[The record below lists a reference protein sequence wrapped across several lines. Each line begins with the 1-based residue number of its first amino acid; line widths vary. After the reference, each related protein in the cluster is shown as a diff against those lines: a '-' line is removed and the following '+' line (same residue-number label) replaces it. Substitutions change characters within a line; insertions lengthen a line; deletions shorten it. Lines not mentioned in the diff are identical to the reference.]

1 MMKSKIFIFILSALV
16 LAAAGP
22 EGGDIPNANVSG
34 AGYTAANEAA
44 ARIGATANEAAALI
58 NAATD
63 EAALINAVTD
73 EAAAQI
79 GAPVESDIPV
89 RLPRE
94 EFESL
99 LNRNKDVIGRISIE
113 GTKIDYP
120 VLYDG
125 AHYYLNHDID
135 HNKVTAGSIYLDP
148 SNNPERDDLHYLIH
162 GHNMKNGTMFKDI
175 VKYKNESFFY
185 KNRLIRFDTL
195 YDDMVWEVFSV
206 YVLDA
211 AKETIFTDYMG
222 SETLY
227 LLFLEKYAEKSMY
240 AVEGIEFTADDRIL
254 TLSTCSYE
262 TPNSRTIVHARLIY
276 KNGVQAIAP
285 TINLR

>member
-1 MMKSKIFIFILSALV
+1 MKSKIFIFILSALV

-34 AGYTAANEAA
+34 AGYTAANGAIA
-44 ARIGATANEAAALI
+44 QIGAEAYVAAALI

-63 EAALINAVTD
+63 EAAV
-73 EAAAQI
+73 QI

-222 SETLY
+222 SEALY
-227 LLFLEKYAEKSMY
+227 RLFLEKYAEKSMY
-240 AVEGIEFTADDRIL
+240 AVEGIEFIADDRIL